1 MTTPRSRTWTFPR
14 VPVTLNRFVRLHWA
28 ARHRDLKSW
37 KTWVLATCG
46 KELIVEK
53 RVKLKIAVYRK
64 RRQDHDNA
72 RDSVKNLVDALSA
85 LGWLHNDSPKWLDL
99 EVTEEL
105 GKPERTEVEWEV
117 L

>member
-1 MTTPRSRTWTFPR
+1 M
-14 VPVTLNRFVRLHWA
+14 PVTLNRLLRLHWQGK
-28 ARHRDLKSW
+28 RRDIKSW
-37 KTWVLATCG
+37 KLWVLATCG

-53 RVKLKIAVYRK
+53 RVRLKITVYRK
-64 RRQDHDNA
+64 RRQDPDNA
-72 RDSVKNLVDALSA
+72 AGSVKNLVDALNA